1 MNYLYKYK
9 APFTY
14 PNGCYCSLHVVRP
27 PARPSAHSGRRDT
40 SAKQKRRQMRTT
52 EGERQ
57 ADRQRGGRGGA
68 QASEPAAVA
77 PSSDGGGSEG
87 ASVQAKA
94 VLPLPFS
101 SLSPFAEA
109 GRQCTQPPSIHPSR
123 YVECDARL
131 KRTKERTTF
140 FGRPLLNSSARGI
153 YRIFCCEII
162 NISSTHVETRCH

>member
-1 MNYLYKYK
+1 M
-9 APFTY
+9 
-14 PNGCYCSLHVVRP
+14 
-27 PARPSAHSGRRDT
+27 RR
-40 SAKQKRRQMRTT
+40 T

-77 PSSDGGGSEG
+77 PLDGGGSER
-87 ASVQAKA
+87 ASERASKSSA
-94 VLPLPFS
+94 PSPFLLPL
-101 SLSPFAEA
+101 SLRRS
-109 GRQCTQPPSIHPSR
+109 RQAVHTTTIHPSR